1 MLDKRKRIILHAI
14 VDDYISTAEP
24 IGSRTIARKYDLGV
38 SPATIRNEMADLEM
52 LGYLE
57 QLHTSSGRIPS
68 GKGYRFY
75 VDSLLT
81 PLQISEKEI
90 TLVKNWYQAKARRL
104 DEVFQETARL
114 LSRMTRNISLVMA
127 PQFGQGNFKYLQFM
141 PFDES
146 RAILMIVTDSGLVEN
161 KVINLPEGMKLEDLQ
176 RMANLMNQRL
186 AGLSFDQIKV
196 SLIKE
201 IKDEFIAEAK
211 LLDEALLSVRHA
223 LRGEKSERIYLGG
236 TTQLLNQPEFRDLE
250 KVKTLLDMLEEEPL
264 LCDLLQ
270 QRQETTENG
279 VVVTIGEE
287 NSYRGIQDCS
297 MVQATYRIGG
307 RVVGSV
313 AVLGPTRMDYGKII
327 SIMDFVHTHLEEML
341 KDYKG

>member
-1 MLDKRKRIILHAI
+1 MLDKRKKIILHAI

-38 SPATIRNEMADLEM
+38 SPATIRNEMADLEL

-75 VDSLLT
+75 VDSLLAPT
-81 PLQISEKEI
+81 QISDKEV

-114 LSRMTRNISLVMA
+114 LSRMTRNISLVLA
-127 PQFGQGNFKYLQFM
+127 PQFGQCNFKYLQFM
-141 PFDES
+141 PFDET
-146 RAILMIVTDSGLVEN
+146 RAILLIVTDTGMVEN
-161 KVINLPEGMKLEDLQ
+161 KVIDLPQGMRVEDLQ
-176 RMANLMNQRL
+176 RLANMMNQRL
-186 AGLSFDQIKV
+186 SGLSLDQIE
-196 SLIKE
+196 SSILREIKE
-201 IKDEFIAEAK
+201 DLLAEAK
-211 LLDEALLSVRHA
+211 VVDDAMKVIRQA
-223 LRGEKSERIYLGG
+223 LRGEKQDRVYLGG
-236 TTQLLNQPEFRDLE
+236 TTQLLNQPEFRNLE
-250 KVKTLLDMLEEEPL
+250 KVRMLLDMLEEEPL

-270 QRQETTENG
+270 QRQQETDSG

-307 RVVGSV
+307 QVVGSV
-313 AVLGPTRMDYGKII
+313 AVLGPTRMDYGKIM
-327 SIMDFVHTHLEEML
+327 SIMDYVHTHLEEML
-341 KDYKG
+341 KDYKA